1 MRSGVLCTG
10 WGGLRTQ
17 KALDPHLARS
27 LPDPHLPQEM
37 EFYMRTFSHVRPE
50 PPGQARPAAVNAK

>member
-1 MRSGVLCTG
+1 MRSGLRRLGSHTWPPSVL
-10 WGGLRTQ
+10 
-17 KALDPHLARS
+17 DS
-27 LPDPHLPQEM
+27 HLPQEM